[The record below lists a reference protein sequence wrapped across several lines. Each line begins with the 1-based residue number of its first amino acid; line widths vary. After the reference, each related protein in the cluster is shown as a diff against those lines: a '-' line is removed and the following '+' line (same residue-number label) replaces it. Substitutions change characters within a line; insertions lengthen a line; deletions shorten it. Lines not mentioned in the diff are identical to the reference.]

1 MEFETPTFSR
11 PRRRRI
17 ILLVALLVVV
27 FAVTGFLIGYFVMKA
42 GQDAVKC
49 QTDDGSD
56 NTSKPT
62 PTPSN
67 KEKYHKMFQEEIKA
81 KNIEDNLK

>member
-49 QTDDGSD
+49 QTDGGSD